1 MSDSYLCL
9 IMHLKQYKGVLSH
22 VSYSS
27 FGEICQSPPPS
38 LALSRW
44 GTYGIYIFQCAKN
57 NSKMD
62 LECMH
67 DTCTSLYVFIHHS
80 FHTEVSYI
88 KMPF

>member
-1 MSDSYLCL
+1 MSH
-9 IMHLKQYKGVLSH
+9 IHLLVKYVNHLLPH
-22 VSYSS
+22 RL
-27 FGEICQSPPPS
+27 
-38 LALSRW
+38 LADEEH
-44 GTYGIYIFQCAKN
+44 GIYIFQCAKN